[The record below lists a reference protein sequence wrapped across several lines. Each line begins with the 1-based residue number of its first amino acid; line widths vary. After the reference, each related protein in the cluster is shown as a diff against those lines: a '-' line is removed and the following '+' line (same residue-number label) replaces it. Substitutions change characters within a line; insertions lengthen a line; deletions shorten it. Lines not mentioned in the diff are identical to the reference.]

1 MNDGIIKCV
10 VVGDGAVGK
19 TCMLMSYTS
28 GKFPSEYMPTGKFQF
43 TFRVNW
49 HSYHY
54 ILVFDNYTVTVEVD
68 DYPYSLGLFDTA
80 GQDDYDRIG
89 LDHSS
94 YRTQLFFCFATVL
107 CREALFKPKRLR
119 PLSYNQT
126 DVFILCFSI
135 VNPSSFDAISDK
147 WVPEIQH
154 HRPGTPFIL
163 VK

>member
-94 YRTQLFFCFATVL
+94 YRTQLFFALRRFFAGKL
-107 CREALFKPKRLR
+107 CSNRKDCDHYLTTKQMSLFYVFQSLIHLLLTPYLTNGSLR
-119 PLSYNQT
+119 
-126 DVFILCFSI
+126 FSI
-135 VNPSSFDAISDK
+135 IDL
-147 WVPEIQH
+147 EH
-154 HRPGTPFIL
+154 HLFW
-163 VK
+163 